1 MSKSKIEWTE
11 RTWNPLTG
19 CTRISPGCKNCYA
32 ERMAK
37 RLKAMGIKRYKNGFD
52 LTLHNDVL
60 IEPLKRKT
68 PTTYFVNSMSDLL
81 HKNVPLEFIKEVFDI
96 MNRAH
101 WHTFQVLT
109 KRSERLKE
117 LGSLHWTKNIWMG
130 VSVENQDYLYRILD
144 LLNTPAKTKFI
155 SFEPLLGE
163 INFVKFSNSLD
174 KENNPWRSV
183 PILTGIDWAI
193 VGGESGTNERPLN
206 IDWVRKIRDTCLNSN
221 IKFFFKQWGGFNKKI
236 TGNVLDG
243 KVYQEIPGQIQKEKI
258 IHLSNRRRFYEFLET
273 KGIKYSPMDARHSDI
288 ETKNWIYRYEKLTNK
303 KAEDNEYKEFIE
315 YLNNEEQKLY
325 KNFVNECEDL
335 KYGKDFHFEGEY

>member
-155 SFEPLLGE
+155 SL
-163 INFVKFSNSLD
+163 
-174 KENNPWRSV
+174 
-183 PILTGIDWAI
+183 
-193 VGGESGTNERPLN
+193 
-206 IDWVRKIRDTCLNSN
+206 
-221 IKFFFKQWGGFNKKI
+221 
-236 TGNVLDG
+236 
-243 KVYQEIPGQIQKEKI
+243 
-258 IHLSNRRRFYEFLET
+258 
-273 KGIKYSPMDARHSDI
+273 
-288 ETKNWIYRYEKLTNK
+288 
-303 KAEDNEYKEFIE
+303 
-315 YLNNEEQKLY
+315 
-325 KNFVNECEDL
+325 
-335 KYGKDFHFEGEY
+335 